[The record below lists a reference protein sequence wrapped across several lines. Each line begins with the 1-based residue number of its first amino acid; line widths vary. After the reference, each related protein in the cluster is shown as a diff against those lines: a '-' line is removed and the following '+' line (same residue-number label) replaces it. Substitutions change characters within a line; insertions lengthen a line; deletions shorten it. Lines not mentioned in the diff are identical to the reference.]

1 MAQESF
7 AQAWSTVAELAPER
21 LAIVCGPRRLTFG
34 AFAARAGALA
44 HALHDDGLRA
54 GDKVAIELV
63 NSPEYLEAFFAAQ
76 LLGCVPV
83 NVNYRYVDHELAYL
97 LDNSD
102 AAAIVYHDEFADTV
116 ASALRVR
123 TVDRPIARYQVAHGA
138 PGTNGAS
145 ESNGG
150 LAPGARRYDDVVSST
165 SHRGAGAAAGWMPPH
180 APGGDDLVFI
190 YTGGTTGAPKAV
202 MWRSGDLAL
211 ALWQMARPGTE
222 PPSARSTIERGRA
235 AATVLPA
242 CPLMHGTGLF
252 IALSTLSGG
261 GTVVLIDKPRLDPVA
276 VWDAVEREHVRV
288 LTIVGDAFARPLLE
302 TLENAPGRWDL
313 SGLSAITSSGVTW
326 SPETKRGL
334 LAHLPGITLIDS
346 LGASEGLMSRNEART
361 DADVRPAGFA
371 ASDRVVVVAD
381 DGTLCT
387 PGDGRIG
394 LLGVGGPIPIGYY
407 KDPEKTAATFR
418 SVGGL
423 HYSIPGDY
431 ARIEPDGIV
440 TLLGRGSACINTG
453 GEKVYPEEVELV
465 LRSHPSVF
473 DCVVVGVADE
483 RWGEMVV
490 ALVEPNGDPFDE
502 TAVSAHCRERI
513 AAYKCPKRFVV
524 LDSLGRSPAG
534 KADYAYLRGLAT
546 EAVETV
552 EPLSGTG
559 SN

>member
-7 AQAWSTVAELAPER
+7 AQAWSTVAALAPER
-21 LAIVCGPRRLTFG
+21 LAIVCGDRRLTFG
-34 AFAARAGALA
+34 DFAQRARALA

-63 NSPEYLEAFFAAQ
+63 NSPEYLEVFFAAQ

-83 NVNYRYVDHELAYL
+83 NVNYRYVEDELAYL

-102 AAAIVYHDEFADTV
+102 AAAVVYHDEFANTV
-116 ASALRVR
+116 ASAAAARAAQSPL
-123 TVDRPIARYQVAHGA
+123 ARYQVRHDGDGA
-138 PGTNGAS
+138 LPA
-145 ESNGG
+145 
-150 LAPGARRYDDVVSST
+150 GARHYEDAVSADTTATDWLS
-165 SHRGAGAAAGWMPPH
+165 PH
-180 APGGDDLVFI
+180 VPGGDDLIFI

-211 ALWQMARPGTE
+211 ALWQMARPGSE
-222 PPSARSTIERGRA
+222 PPEARVTIERGRA

-261 GTVVLIDKPRLDPVA
+261 GTVVLIDTPRFDATA
-276 VWDAVEREHVRV
+276 VWDAAERESVRV

-302 TLENAPGRWDL
+302 ALAREPERWNL
-313 SGLSAITSSGVTW
+313 RGLSAITSSGVTW

-334 LAHLPGITLIDS
+334 LEHLPGITLIDS
-346 LGASEGLMSRNEART
+346 LGASEGLMTRNEARS
-361 DADVRPAGFA
+361 AEEVRPAGFA
-371 ASDRVVVVAD
+371 ASERLVVVAD
-381 DGTLCT
+381 DGTLCQ
-387 PGDGRIG
+387 PGDGRVG
-394 LLGVGGPIPIGYY
+394 MLGVGGPIPLGYY

-418 SVGGL
+418 SVGGR

-431 ARIEPDGIV
+431 ARIEADGIV

-473 DCVVVGVADE
+473 DCVVVGVPDE
-483 RWGEMVV
+483 RWGEMIV
-490 ALVEPNGDPFDE
+490 ALIEPGDADAFDE
-502 TAVSAHCRERI
+502 GAVAAHLRSRI
-513 AAYKCPKRFVV
+513 AAYKCPKHYVA
-524 LDSLGRSPAG
+524 LDSLERSPAG
-534 KADYAYLRGLAT
+534 KADYTRLRKLAAD
-546 EAVETV
+546 AVGA
-552 EPLSGTG
+552 S
-559 SN
+559 

>member
-1 MAQESF
+1 VTHESF

-21 LAIVCGPRRLTFG
+21 LAIVCGNRRLTF
-34 AFAARAGALA
+34 AEFASRAGALA

-54 GDKVAIELV
+54 GDKVAIQLV
-63 NSPEYLEAFFAAQ
+63 NSPEYLESFFAAQ
-76 LLGCVPV
+76 MLGCIPV
-83 NVNYRYVDHELAYL
+83 NVNYRYVDHELTYL

-102 AAAIVYHDEFADTV
+102 AAAIVYHDEFTATV
-116 ASALRVR
+116 ASAVA
-123 TVDRPIARYQVAHGA
+123 ARAAQRQISLYQVAHDGD
-138 PGTNGAS
+138 GV
-145 ESNGG
+145 
-150 LAPGARRYDDVVSST
+150 LAPGVRSHDDTVSAHSPENARAT
-165 SHRGAGAAAGWMPPH
+165 EWAPPH
-180 APGGDDLVFI
+180 EAGGDDLVFI

-222 PPSARSTIERGRA
+222 PPPARVTIERGRA

-261 GTVVLIDKPRLDPVA
+261 GTVVLIDTPRLDPAA
-276 VWDAVEREHVRV
+276 VWDAVERERVRV

-302 TLENAPGRWDL
+302 ALETRPGHWDL
-313 SGLSAITSSGVTW
+313 SPLSAITSSGVTW

-346 LGASEGLMSRNEART
+346 LGASEGLMTRNEARNS
-361 DADVRPAGFA
+361 DEVRPAAFA

-381 DGTLCT
+381 DGSLCA

-394 LLGVGGPIPIGYY
+394 MLGVGGPIPIGYY
-407 KDPEKTAATFR
+407 KDLEKTAATFR
-418 SVGGL
+418 AVDGR
-423 HYSIPGDY
+423 HFSIPGDY
-431 ARIEPDGIV
+431 ARIEPDGMI

-473 DCVVVGVADE
+473 DAVVVGVADE

-490 ALVEPNGDPFDE
+490 ALIEPRDDEFDE
-502 TAVSAHCRERI
+502 RAVAEHCREQM
-513 AAYKCPKRFVV
+513 AAYKCPKHFVV
-524 LDSLGRSPAG
+524 LDSLERSPAG
-534 KADYAYLRGLAT
+534 KADYAHLRRLAT
-546 EAVETV
+546 EAVGAT
-552 EPLSGTG
+552 SRGRR
-559 SN
+559 

>member
-21 LAIVCGPRRLTFG
+21 TAIVCGERRLTFG
-34 AFAARAGALA
+34 DLARRAGALA
-44 HALHDDGLRA
+44 HSFSDSGLRP

-63 NSPEYLEAFFAAQ
+63 NSPEYLETFFAAQ

-83 NVNYRYVDHELAYL
+83 NVNYRYVDRELAYL

-102 AAAIVYHDEFADTV
+102 AAALVYHDEFAGTV
-116 ASALRVR
+116 ANAVAARTSSAPL
-123 TVDRPIARYQVAHGA
+123 ARYQVHHDGD
-138 PGTNGAS
+138 GS
-145 ESNGG
+145 
-150 LAPGARRYDDVVSST
+150 LAAGARHYEDVI
-165 SHRGAGAAAGWMPPH
+165 AEYAEMPEWLPPH
-180 APGGDDLVFI
+180 APGGDDLIFI

-202 MWRSGDLAL
+202 MWRSGDLAT

-222 PPSARSTIERGRA
+222 PPEARLTIERGRA

-261 GTVVLIDKPRLDPVA
+261 GTVVLIDTPRLDAPA
-276 VWDAVEREHVRV
+276 VWSAIERESVRV
-288 LTIVGDAFARPLLE
+288 LTIVGDAFARPLLAALDRE
-302 TLENAPGRWDL
+302 PDRWNL
-313 SGLSAITSSGVTW
+313 QSLSAITSSGVTW
-326 SPETKRGL
+326 SPENKHRL
-334 LAHLPGITLIDS
+334 LEHLPGITLIDS
-346 LGASEGLMSRNEART
+346 LGASEGLMSRNEARSA
-361 DADVRPAGFA
+361 ADVRPAGFA
-371 ASDRVVVVAD
+371 ASERVVVVGD
-381 DGTLCT
+381 DGTLCE

-418 SVGGL
+418 SVGGK

-465 LRSHPSVF
+465 LRSHPTVL
-473 DCVVVGVADE
+473 DCVVVGVADD

-490 ALVEPNGDPFDE
+490 ALVEPSNDADFDE
-502 TAVSAHCRERI
+502 AAVTAHCRERL
-513 AAYKCPKRFVV
+513 AAYKCPKRFVA

-534 KADYAYLRGLAT
+534 KADYAHLRGIARQALQ
-546 EAVETV
+546 
-552 EPLSGTG
+552 SQ
-559 SN
+559 

>member
-1 MAQESF
+1 MPQESF
-7 AQAWSTVAELAPER
+7 AQAWSTVAALAPER
-21 LAIVCGPRRLTFG
+21 LAIVCGTRRVTFG
-34 AFAARAGALA
+34 EFAARANAFA

-83 NVNYRYVDHELAYL
+83 NVNYRYVEHELAYL

-102 AAAIVYHDEFADTV
+102 AAAIVYHDQFASTV
-116 ASALRVR
+116 AGAIAVR
-123 TVDRPIARYQVAHGA
+123 TSTAPLARYEVAHDHDHAAGGA
-138 PGTNGAS
+138 DA
-145 ESNGG
+145 E
-150 LAPGARRYDDVVSST
+150 ARPYEAVV
-165 SHRGAGAAAGWMPPH
+165 AEYAAASPQWIPPH

-222 PPSARSTIERGRA
+222 PPEARVTIERGRA

-261 GTVVLIDKPRLDPVA
+261 GTVVLIDTPRLDPIA
-276 VWDAVEREHVRV
+276 VWDAVEREAVRV

-302 TLENAPGRWDL
+302 ALEAEPHRWDL
-313 SGLSAITSSGVTW
+313 RGLSAITSSGVTW

-334 LAHLPGITLIDS
+334 LTRLPGITLIDS

-361 DADVRPAGFA
+361 SEDVRPAGFA
-371 ASDRVVVVAD
+371 ASERVVVVAD
-381 DGTLCT
+381 DGTLCE
-387 PGDGRIG
+387 PGDGRVG
-394 LLGVGGPIPIGYY
+394 LLGVGGPIPVGYY

-418 SVGGL
+418 TVGGK

-431 ARIEPDGIV
+431 ARIEPDGVV

-483 RWGEMVV
+483 RWGEMIV
-490 ALVEPNGDPFDE
+490 ALVQPTDDSFDE
-502 TAVSAHCRERI
+502 RAVSAHCRERI

-524 LDSLGRSPAG
+524 LDSLDRSPAG
-534 KADYAYLRGLAT
+534 KADYTHLRRVAT
-546 EAVETV
+546 DA
-552 EPLSGTG
+552 G
-559 SN
+559 STPAR

>member
-1 MAQESF
+1 VALESSTQESF
-7 AQAWSTVAELAPER
+7 AQAWSTVAALAPDR
-21 LAIVCGPRRLTFG
+21 LAIVCGERRLTFG
-34 AFAARAGALA
+34 AFATRAAALA

-63 NSPEYLEAFFAAQ
+63 NSPEFLEAFFAAQ

-102 AAAIVYHDEFADTV
+102 AAAIVYHDEFAGTV
-116 ASALRVR
+116 ANAVVAR
-123 TVDRPIARYQVAHGA
+123 TIQRPLARYQVAHAGDGRVG
-138 PGTNGAS
+138 PGTRDYEEIVAAWSAADSG
-145 ESNGG
+145 
-150 LAPGARRYDDVVSST
+150 SS
-165 SHRGAGAAAGWMPPH
+165 GWMPPH
-180 APGGDDLVFI
+180 VPGGDDLVFI

-222 PPSARSTIERGRA
+222 PPPARVTIERGRA
-235 AATVLPA
+235 AATALPA

-261 GTVVLIDKPRLDPVA
+261 GTVVLIDKPRLDPIA
-276 VWDAVEREHVRV
+276 VWDAVAREDVRV

-302 TLENAPGRWDL
+302 ALEAEPGRWDL
-313 SGLSAITSSGVTW
+313 SALSAITSSGVTW

-334 LAHLPGITLIDS
+334 LALLPGITLIDS

-361 DADVRPAGFA
+361 SEDVRPAGFA

-381 DGTLCT
+381 DGTLCE

-418 SVGGL
+418 SVGGR

-473 DCVVVGVADE
+473 DCVVVGVADV

-490 ALVEPNGDPFDE
+490 ALVEPSTESLRDGRFDDA
-502 TAVSAHCRERI
+502 AVAAHCRVRI

-534 KADYAYLRGLAT
+534 KADYAHLRRVASDAVTVQT
-546 EAVETV
+546 EHQ
-552 EPLSGTG
+552 
-559 SN
+559 

>member
-1 MAQESF
+1 MTHESF

-21 LAIVCGPRRLTFG
+21 LAVVCGNRRLTFG
-34 AFAARAGALA
+34 EFASRARALA
-44 HALHDDGLRA
+44 HALHEDGLRP

-63 NSPEYLEAFFAAQ
+63 NSPEYLETFFAAQ

-83 NVNYRYVDHELAYL
+83 NVNYRYVDLELAYL

-102 AAAIVYHDEFADTV
+102 TAALVYHDDFAETV
-116 ASALRVR
+116 SSAVAQR
-123 TVDRPIARYQVAHGA
+123 TSDAPLARYQVRHRGDVA
-138 PGTNGAS
+138 
-145 ESNGG
+145 
-150 LAPGARRYDDVVSST
+150 LAPGARSFDDDVVSDEAVARFGSWQ
-165 SHRGAGAAAGWMPPH
+165 APH
-180 APGGDDLVFI
+180 APGTDDLIFI

-211 ALWQMARPGTE
+211 SLWQMARPGTE
-222 PPSARSTIERGRA
+222 PPAARTTIERGRA

-261 GTVVLIDKPRLDPVA
+261 GTVVLIDTPRLDAAA
-276 VWDAVEREHVRV
+276 VWDAIERESVRV
-288 LTIVGDAFARPLLE
+288 LTIVGDAFARPLLDALDQE
-302 TLENAPGRWDL
+302 SDRWDL
-313 SGLSAITSSGVTW
+313 HGLSAITSSGVTW
-326 SPETKRGL
+326 SPENKHAL

-346 LGASEGLMSRNEART
+346 LGASEGLMTRNEARSA
-361 DADVRPAGFA
+361 ADVRPAGFA
-371 ASDRVVVVAD
+371 ASDRLVVVAD
-381 DGTLCT
+381 DGTLCE

-407 KDPEKTAATFR
+407 KDPEKTDATFR
-418 SVGGL
+418 TVAGR

-453 GEKVYPEEVELV
+453 GEKVYPEEVELA
-465 LRSHPSVF
+465 LRSHPSVL

-490 ALVEPNGDPFDE
+490 ALVETGAVETGAVDDFDE
-502 TAVSAHCRERI
+502 AALTAHVRSRI
-513 AAYKCPKRFVV
+513 AAYKCPKRYVR
-524 LDSLGRSPAG
+524 LASLQRSPAG
-534 KADYAYLRGLAT
+534 KADYSLLRRLAT
-546 EAVETV
+546 EAVAA
-552 EPLSGTG
+552 S
-559 SN
+559 

>member
-1 MAQESF
+1 MAGESSGQESF
-7 AQAWSTVAELAPER
+7 AQAWSTVAALAPER
-21 LAIVCGPRRLTFG
+21 PAIVCGQRHLTFG
-34 AFAARAGALA
+34 DFAARAGALA
-44 HALHDDGLRA
+44 RSLHDDGLRA

-83 NVNYRYVDHELAYL
+83 NVNYRYVDNELAYL

-102 AAAIVYHDEFADTV
+102 AAAIVYHDEFAETV
-116 ASALRVR
+116 AAAIEARAIE
-123 TVDRPIARYQVAHGA
+123 RPLARYQVAHDGK
-138 PGTNGAS
+138 GV
-145 ESNGG
+145 
-150 LAPGARRYDDVVSST
+150 LAREVRDYDDAVT
-165 SHRGAGAAAGWMPPH
+165 SASIEAASGWLPPH
-180 APGGDDLVFI
+180 VPGGDDLVFI

-211 ALWQMARPGTE
+211 ALWQMARPGTQ
-222 PPSARSTIERGRA
+222 PPSARTTIERGRA

-261 GTVVLIDKPRLDPVA
+261 GTVVLIDAPRLDPVA
-276 VWDAVEREHVRV
+276 VWDAIAREGVRV
-288 LTIVGDAFARPLLE
+288 LTIVGDAFARPLLDALDSE
-302 TLENAPGRWDL
+302 RDRWDL

-326 SPETKRGL
+326 SPETKRAL

-346 LGASEGLMSRNEART
+346 LGASEGLMTRNEART
-361 DADVRPAGFA
+361 SEDVRPAGFA
-371 ASDRVVVVAD
+371 ASDRLVVVAD
-381 DGTLCT
+381 DGTLCE

-418 SVGGL
+418 SVGGR

-465 LRSHPSVF
+465 LRSHPSVS
-473 DCVVVGVADE
+473 DCVVVGVVDE

-490 ALVEPNGDPFDE
+490 ALIEASSPTRANGSVEGQGFDDA
-502 TAVSAHCRERI
+502 AVAAHCRDRL

-524 LDSLGRSPAG
+524 LESLGRSPAG
-534 KADYAYLRGLAT
+534 KADYAYLRRLAT
-546 EAVETV
+546 EAVE
-552 EPLSGTG
+552 P
-559 SN
+559 

>member
-1 MAQESF
+1 VAQESF

-34 AFAARAGALA
+34 DFATRAGALA

-63 NSPEYLEAFFAAQ
+63 NSPEYLETFFAAQ

-83 NVNYRYVDHELAYL
+83 NVNYRYVEHELAYL

-102 AAAIVYHDEFADTV
+102 TSAIVYHDEFADTV
-116 ASALRVR
+116 AGALRVR
-123 TVDRPIARYQVAHGA
+123 TDDRPIARYRVAHGDS
-138 PGTNGAS
+138 GSEGAS
-145 ESNGG
+145 
-150 LAPGARRYDDVVSST
+150 GARHYEDVVSST
-165 SHRGAGAAAGWMPPH
+165 AQGNAGSAGWMPPH

-288 LTIVGDAFARPLLE
+288 LTIVGDAFARPLLAA
-302 TLENAPGRWDL
+302 LENEPGRWEL
-313 SGLSAITSSGVTW
+313 GGLSAITSSGVTW

-346 LGASEGLMSRNEART
+346 VARSGWADPHRLLQGSREDRGHVPIGRRAPLLDSRRLRPHRARRHRHPARARQRVHQHRWREGLSRRSGAGAAFASFGVRLCRRGCRRRT
-361 DADVRPAGFA
+361 LGR
-371 ASDRVVVVAD
+371 
-381 DGTLCT
+381 
-387 PGDGRIG
+387 DGRR
-394 LLGVGGPIPIGYY
+394 
-407 KDPEKTAATFR
+407 A
-418 SVGGL
+418 
-423 HYSIPGDY
+423 
-431 ARIEPDGIV
+431 
-440 TLLGRGSACINTG
+440 GRA
-453 GEKVYPEEVELV
+453 
-465 LRSHPSVF
+465 
-473 DCVVVGVADE
+473 E
-483 RWGEMVV
+483 R
-490 ALVEPNGDPFDE
+490 
-502 TAVSAHCRERI
+502 
-513 AAYKCPKRFVV
+513 
-524 LDSLGRSPAG
+524 
-534 KADYAYLRGLAT
+534 
-546 EAVETV
+546 
-552 EPLSGTG
+552 
-559 SN
+559 

>member
-7 AQAWSTVAELAPER
+7 AQAWSTIAALAPER
-21 LAIVCGPRRLTFG
+21 TAIVCGDRRLTFG
-34 AFAARAGALA
+34 ELARRAGALA
-44 HALHDDGLRA
+44 HSLFDDGLRP

-63 NSPEYLEAFFAAQ
+63 NSPEYLETFFAAQ

-83 NVNYRYVDHELAYL
+83 NVNYRYVDQELAYL

-102 AAAIVYHDEFADTV
+102 AAALVYHDEFAGTV
-116 ASALRVR
+116 ANAVAAR
-123 TVDRPIARYQVAHGA
+123 TSPAPLARYQVRHDGD
-138 PGTNGAS
+138 GT
-145 ESNGG
+145 
-150 LAPGARRYDDVVSST
+150 LAAGARHYEDVV
-165 SHRGAGAAAGWMPPH
+165 AAYAEMPEWLPPH
-180 APGGDDLVFI
+180 APGGDDLIFI

-202 MWRSGDLAL
+202 MWRSGDLAT

-222 PPSARSTIERGRA
+222 PPEARLTIERGRA

-252 IALSTLSGG
+252 IALSTLAGG
-261 GTVVLIDKPRLDPVA
+261 GTVVLIDPPRLDAPA
-276 VWDAVEREHVRV
+276 VWSAIERESVRV
-288 LTIVGDAFARPLLE
+288 LTIVGDAFARPLLVALDRE
-302 TLENAPGRWDL
+302 PDRWNL
-313 SGLSAITSSGVTW
+313 QSLSAITSSGVTW
-326 SPETKRGL
+326 SPENKHRL
-334 LAHLPGITLIDS
+334 LEHLPGITLIDS
-346 LGASEGLMSRNEART
+346 LGASEGLMSRNEARSA
-361 DADVRPAGFA
+361 ADVRPAGFA
-371 ASDRVVVVAD
+371 ASERVVVVGD
-381 DGTLCT
+381 DGTLCE

-418 SVGGL
+418 SVGGK

-465 LRSHPSVF
+465 LRSHPTVL
-473 DCVVVGVADE
+473 DCVVVGVADD

-490 ALVEPNGDPFDE
+490 ALVEPSNGADFDE
-502 TAVSAHCRERI
+502 AAVTAHCRGRI
-513 AAYKCPKRFVV
+513 AAYKCPKRFIA

-534 KADYAYLRGLAT
+534 KADYAHLRGIARQALQ
-546 EAVETV
+546 
-552 EPLSGTG
+552 SQ
-559 SN
+559 